1 MSFLSVLYQVLPL
14 AIGAAISPSIT
25 VICFALLQGSEGRR
39 RVLAFWAG
47 ATIALAVWI
56 VLISSFIWRF
66 IESIGGELADA
77 THDLEQYG
85 HLLDLGVGAAL
96 IVVGCLR
103 LIRPPKPTDK
113 PGRIRESL
121 EKLKS
126 GPLRRQ
132 ALFGAIMQG
141 RNLTSVLLF
150 IAAQQ
155 SVVSSDLA
163 TWQKL
168 IVTAAVV
175 AIATASI
182 WLVLATPSSWTD
194 RADGWLA
201 PVNEWI
207 GRHARLIELA
217 VTFTIAAYLILRSLQ
232 GLL

>member
-1 MSFLSVLYQVLPL
+1 MVYQVLPL

-25 VICFALLQGSEGRR
+25 VICFALIQSTDGRK

-47 ATIALAVWI
+47 ATAALALWVA
-56 VLISSFIWRF
+56 LISSFMWRF
-66 IESIGGELADA
+66 IESIGGELAA
-77 THDLEQYG
+77 ARHDIERFG
-85 HLLDLGVGAAL
+85 RLLDLGVGAAL

-103 LIRPPKPTDK
+103 LIRPPRPTDK
-113 PGRIRESL
+113 PSWLRESL

-168 IVTAAVV
+168 TITAAVV

-182 WLVLATPSSWTD
+182 WLVLVTPSSWTD

-201 PVNEWI
+201 PANEWI